1 MELIVIAFFFIIL
14 FFSFLATLLTPKKEI
29 SEEQPKY
36 KLVRIVQ
43 KSSPFR
49 IIESEKI
56 KPKYSYFRR
65 QNFMTEREKIFFRKL
80 QSVCGDSLI
89 VFSQVRISSLL
100 NHKVRGQNFRGAL
113 SHINQKSVDFL
124 LCDSRNLR
132 PLIAIELDDSTHIL
146 SDRQKRD
153 SEVDAIF
160 ENAKF
165 PLLHI
170 QNINIENAELKSKI
184 LELL

>member
-1 MELIVIAFFFIIL
+1 MEFIIIAFFFIVL
-14 FFSFLATLLTPKKEI
+14 FFSFLATLLTSKKEI

-36 KLVRIVQ
+36 KVLRIVR
-43 KSSPFR
+43 KTSPFR
-49 IIESEKI
+49 IFEPEKI
-56 KPKYSYFRR
+56 KPKYSYYRR
-65 QNFMTEREKIFFRKL
+65 ENFMTEREKIFFRKL

-100 NHKVRGQNFRGAL
+100 NHKVRGQSFRGAL

-132 PLIAIELDDSTHIL
+132 PLIAIELDDSTHSL
-146 SDRQKRD
+146 PDRQKRD

-165 PLLHI
+165 PLLYI
-170 QNINIENAELKSKI
+170 QSINIENSELKNRI